1 MIVIA
6 IANFGNTMQNMLTM
20 QTNSAT
26 VIAVCLKGNCLSY
39 PFPTTTVA
47 MFLDPKLV
55 KWKSSGNVK
64 MLLNTSC
71 SIQGARFL
79 SSDYSRSTMKQ
90 DCFSLCLTTAYL
102 CIPGQLSIADSLD
115 TVKISKRFACANE
128 LSK

>member
-6 IANFGNTMQNMLTM
+6 ISGFSPT
-20 QTNSAT
+20 
-26 VIAVCLKGNCLSY
+26 

-55 KWKSSGNVK
+55 KWKSGGNVK
-64 MLLNTSC
+64 ILLNTSC
-71 SIQGARFL
+71 SIQGVRFL
-79 SSDYSRSTMKQ
+79 SSDDTRSTMKQ
-90 DCFSLCLTTAYL
+90 DCCSLCLTTAYL

>member
-6 IANFGNTMQNMLTM
+6 ISGFSPT
-20 QTNSAT
+20 
-26 VIAVCLKGNCLSY
+26 

-64 MLLNTSC
+64 ILLNTIC

-79 SSDYSRSTMKQ
+79 SSD
-90 DCFSLCLTTAYL
+90 
-102 CIPGQLSIADSLD
+102 DSLEAPWSRI
-115 TVKISKRFACANE
+115 VLAF
-128 LSK
+128 L